1 MMEKT
6 GWSKATMSQLYN
18 GKQDFNSKILKEA
31 ADALGVE
38 PHELL
43 MLPERAMAARRMR
56 QAAAQIV
63 HDAEVIAVD
72 RTGTE
77 G

>member
-38 PHELL
+38 THELL
-43 MLPERAMAARRMR
+43 MSPERAMAARRMR
-56 QAAAQIV
+56 QAAVELV
-63 HDAEVIAVD
+63 HDVEQVAAD
-72 RTGTE
+72 RNAATG
-77 G
+77 